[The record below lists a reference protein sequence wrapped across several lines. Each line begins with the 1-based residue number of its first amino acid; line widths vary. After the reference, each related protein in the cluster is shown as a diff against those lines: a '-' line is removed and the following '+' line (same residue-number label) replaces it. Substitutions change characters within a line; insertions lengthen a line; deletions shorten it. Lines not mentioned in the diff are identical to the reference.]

1 MFIEADDSLPQLV
14 SPQAIREGPQ
24 LPLHFWPW
32 IHVGEQLPERQ
43 PVGHMEGSYRICCSE
58 DAWMDLSLWLP
69 KCLQSFSRCSLD
81 PQVHHCYYWYHNN
94 PQDYPSGRKT
104 RQEILISTNL
114 DLMLTNHSAFMLGSS
129 LLCWESCCTASWW
142 AAFTL
147 WATHTVYCKGRR
159 SILGNDCRQNCC
171 LLSNPSCRG
180 ISGDTST
187 ATPAWWEAS
196 MRCIRY

>member
-1 MFIEADDSLPQLV
+1 MWLSVPAEQHCLWKLLRAAKCFEAEKNTYHVREEVGGMFIEADDSLPQLV

-43 PVGHMEGSYRICCSE
+43 PVGHMEVSYTTCCSE
-58 DAWMDLSLWLP
+58 KAWMDLSLWLP

-94 PQDYPSGRKT
+94 PQDYPSGKKT

-114 DLMLTNHSAFMLGSS
+114 DVDV
-129 LLCWESCCTASWW
+129 WIW
-142 AAFTL
+142 
-147 WATHTVYCKGRR
+147 R
-159 SILGNDCRQNCC
+159 
-171 LLSNPSCRG
+171 
-180 ISGDTST
+180 
-187 ATPAWWEAS
+187 
-196 MRCIRY
+196 